1 MWTFIVGQGSRS
13 LQEFFKKSVL
23 MHSRIFPAWILRMV
37 GHATLIALFLA
48 VLPAAVSPADPEPLI
63 LAVHPYLPYEELME
77 RFTPLAEYLAG
88 EIGLPVVVGIGT
100 DYREHIVNIG
110 NGIVDIAYLGP
121 AVYVTLVDRFGT
133 HPLLAVIE
141 TNGTPDFTGMI
152 VVRFDSPISELSE
165 LRGKEIAFVDE
176 NSTMGYVVPLYM
188 LLQVMSREDI
198 LRNSKILHS
207 HVNVALGVLTGDFS
221 AGAVK
226 EEVFYLF
233 QDRGLVELESSPK
246 IPEHLFIA
254 RKSLSTETIE
264 AIRNALFKLKESE
277 SGRLIMSNI
286 KKDMT
291 GMLPTED
298 SDYDGLREILRFL
311 EETGN
316 SNDND

>member
-13 LQEFFKKSVL
+13 RPGFFKKSVL
-23 MHSRIFPAWILRMV
+23 MHSRIFPAWILRMI
-37 GHATLIALFLA
+37 GHTALIALLLT
-48 VLPAAVSPADPEPLI
+48 VLPAAASPSDPEPLI
-63 LAVHPYLPYEELME
+63 LAVHPYLPYNELME

-88 EIGLPVVVGIGT
+88 ELGLPVVVKIGT

-121 AVYVTLVDRFGT
+121 AVYVEVVERFGT

-141 TNGTPDFTGMI
+141 TNGTPAFKGI
-152 VVRFDSPISELSE
+152 IAVRFDNPISELSE
-165 LRGKEIAFVDE
+165 LRGKEIAFVDP

-188 LLQVMSREDI
+188 FLQVMSREDV
-198 LRNSKILHS
+198 LRNSKFLNS

-233 QDRGLVELESSPK
+233 RDRGLVELESSPK

-254 RKSLSTETIE
+254 RKNLSQETIE
-264 AIRNALFKLKESE
+264 AIRNALFELKESE
-277 SGRLIMSNI
+277 SGRLIMNNI

-291 GMLPTED
+291 GMLPIED
-298 SDYDGLREILRFL
+298 SAYNGLREIFKFL

-316 SNDND
+316 SNDSD